1 MENAKSPWP
10 YAIRFG
16 IILGLISVVIS
27 IISYFIFPIDP
38 ETLKPKNSWI
48 QTIIGLITI
57 VALIYIGTKAY
68 RDEELE
74 GNISYSKSVGFAF
87 YMSLPYAII
96 TAAYTFIF
104 FKFIDPT
111 MIENIAKMQYD
122 KMAEKGMTDEQIQ
135 QSLGFM
141 AYMNNPAV
149 YALFSIFGC
158 IIYSVI
164 IGLITSIFTKK
175 VPDTQFE

>member
-16 IILGLISVVIS
+16 IILGLISIVITL
-27 IISYFIFPIDP
+27 ISYFIFPVDP
-38 ETLKPKNSWI
+38 ETLKPKNGWI
-48 QTIIGLITI
+48 QTVVGLLANFT
-57 VALIYIGTKAY
+57 LIYIGTKAY

-87 YMSLPYAII
+87 YMSLPYAIL
-96 TAAYTFIF
+96 TAVYTFIF
-104 FKFIDPT
+104 FKFIDPS
-111 MIENIAKMQYD
+111 MIENIAKLQYN
-122 KMAEKGMTDEQIQ
+122 KMAEQGMGNEQIQ
-135 QSLGFM
+135 QSLGVM
-141 AYMNNPAV
+141 TYMNNPAM
-149 YALFSIFGC
+149 YALLSIFGC

-175 VPDTQFE
+175 VPDSQFE